1 MIRIA
6 TRRSPLA
13 RWQAN
18 HVADLLRAREPG
30 ADVRLHELVTRG
42 DKILDVA
49 LARVGGKGLFVK
61 EIEDALLAGEAEI
74 AVHSMKD
81 LPAVLA
87 EGLVV
92 GAVPVREDPRDALCS
107 PRYGSLGKL
116 PRAARVG
123 TSSLRRAA
131 QLKALRPD
139 LEIEMVRGN
148 VETRLRK
155 ASEGLDA
162 VVLAYAGLRRL
173 GLAQHATQVFDPS
186 EMLPA
191 VAQGALALE
200 ARASDAATLAR
211 LAPLDDPETR
221 QRVEAERGLLRR
233 LEGGCQVPIAAHAT
247 LAEGRLTL
255 RALVASLDG
264 ARIVRG
270 ERSGLAWPASAG
282 EALKDA
288 RAIGEALGEELLA
301 AGAAEIL
308 KELEAEAPDVRET

>member
-13 RWQAN
+13 KWQAN
-18 HVADLLRAREPG
+18 HVASLLRGAEPG
-30 ADVRLHELVTRG
+30 LEVRLHEVVTKG
-42 DKILDVA
+42 DKILDVP
-49 LARVGGKGLFVK
+49 LADVGGKGLFVK
-61 EIEDALLAGEAEI
+61 EIEDALLAGEAEV

-81 LPAVLA
+81 LPALLA

-92 GAVPVREDPRDALCS
+92 GAVPEREDPRDALCS
-107 PRYGSLGKL
+107 PRWRTLDRL
-116 PRAARVG
+116 PKGAKVG

-131 QLKALRPD
+131 QLKAIRPD
-139 LEIEMVRGN
+139 LDIQMVRGN

-173 GLAQHATQVFDPS
+173 GLAAHATHVLSPE

-200 ARASDAATLAR
+200 ARAADAATMRR
-211 LAPLDDPETR
+211 LAVLEHPETR
-221 QRVEAERGLLRR
+221 VRTEAERGFLARI
-233 LEGGCQVPIAAHAT
+233 EGGCQVPIAGHARV
-247 LAEGRLTL
+247 EGSTVVL

-264 ARIVRG
+264 TKIVRG
-270 ERSGLAWPASAG
+270 ERSAPLAQ
-282 EALKDA
+282 A
-288 RAIGEALGEELLA
+288 RVIGEALAEELLSK
-301 AGAAEIL
+301 GAAEIL
-308 KELEAEAPDVRET
+308 RACEGKAPGLAAPRRS

>member
-13 RWQAN
+13 KWQAN
-18 HVADLLRAREPG
+18 HVASLLRGREPG
-30 ADVRLHELVTRG
+30 LEVRLHELVTKG
-42 DKILDVA
+42 DKILEVP

-61 EIEDALLAGEAEI
+61 EIEDALLAGDAEV

-87 EGLVV
+87 DGLAV
-92 GAVPVREDPRDALCS
+92 GAVPEREDPRDALCS
-107 PRYGSLGKL
+107 RGLRLEDLGKG
-116 PRAARVG
+116 ARVG

-131 QLKALRPD
+131 QLKAIRPD
-139 LEIEMVRGN
+139 LHIETVRGN

-155 ASEGLDA
+155 LDQGLDA

-173 GLAQHATQVFDPS
+173 GLADRATHVFETH

-200 ARASDAATLAR
+200 ARAADAETMRR
-211 LAPLDDPETR
+211 LAPLDDPTTR
-221 QRVEAERGLLRR
+221 QRVDAERGLLRR

-247 LAEGRLTL
+247 VKDGRLTL

-264 ARIVRG
+264 SKIVRG
-270 ERSGLAWPASAG
+270 ERSGAAAEAAS
-282 EALKDA
+282 L
-288 RAIGEALGEELLA
+288 GEALGDELLGK
-301 AGAAEIL
+301 GAREIL
-308 KELEAEAPDVRET
+308 RECEGMHTGLPPP

>member
-13 RWQAN
+13 KWQAN

-30 ADVRLHELVTRG
+30 LEVLLHEVTTTG
-42 DKILDVA
+42 DRILDVA
-49 LARVGGKGLFVK
+49 LSQVGGKGLFVK
-61 EIEDALLAGEAEI
+61 EIEEALLCGCAEL

-81 LPAVLA
+81 VPAMLA
-87 EGLVV
+87 GGLLV
-92 GAVPVREDPRDALCS
+92 GAVPAREDPRDAICS
-107 PRYGSLGKL
+107 PRYRTLSGL
-116 PRAARVG
+116 PPGATVG

-131 QLKALRPD
+131 QLRSARPD
-139 LEIEMVRGN
+139 LRIEHVRGN

-173 GLAQHATQVFDPS
+173 GLAAHATQVFEPE

-200 ARASDAATLAR
+200 AREGDATTLAR
-211 LAPLDDPETR
+211 IAPLDHEETR
-221 QRVEAERGLLRR
+221 RRVEAERALLRK

-247 LAEGRLTL
+247 LSGDRLTL
-255 RALVASLDG
+255 RALVSSVDG
-264 ARIVRG
+264 ARVIRG
-270 ERSGLAWPASAG
+270 ERTGPSESA
-282 EALKDA
+282 
-288 RAIGEALGEELLA
+288 IALGEDLGDELLA
-301 AGAAEIL
+301 RGAAEL
-308 KELEAEAPDVRET
+308 LGTMTGHPPDVRET

>member
-13 RWQAN
+13 KWQAN
-18 HVADLLRAREPG
+18 HVAGLLRAREPG
-30 ADVRLHELVTRG
+30 LDVQLHELVTKG

-61 EIEDALLAGEAEI
+61 EIEDALLAREAQI

-87 EGLVV
+87 DGLAL
-92 GAVPVREDPRDALCS
+92 GAVPEREDPRDALCP
-107 PRYGSLGKL
+107 PRWKTWSAL
-116 PRAARVG
+116 PKGAKVG

-131 QLKALRPD
+131 QLKVLRPD

-173 GLAQHATQVFDPS
+173 GLAEHATYVFPPE

-200 ARASDAATLAR
+200 ARADDPETMRR
-211 LAPLDDPETR
+211 LAPLDHAETR
-221 QRVEAERGLLRR
+221 VRVEAERGLLRR

-247 LAEGRLTL
+247 VAGDRVTL

-264 ARIVRG
+264 KNVVRG
-270 ERSGLAWPASAG
+270 ERSGPNA
-282 EALKDA
+282 DA
-288 RAIGEALGEELLA
+288 RAMGTALAEDLLSRGAREILA
-301 AGAAEIL
+301 ACEDATVGV
-308 KELEAEAPDVRET
+308 PH

>member
-6 TRRSPLA
+6 TRRSALA
-13 RWQAN
+13 KWQAN

-30 ADVRLHELVTRG
+30 LEVRLHELVTKG

-61 EIEDALLAGEAEI
+61 EIEDALLTRDAEI

-81 LPAVLA
+81 LPAVVADGLA
-87 EGLVV
+87 I
-92 GAVPVREDPRDALCS
+92 GAVPEREDPRDALCAKS
-107 PRYGSLGKL
+107 VRRWQDL
-116 PRAARVG
+116 PKGARVG

-139 LEIEMVRGN
+139 LQVETVRGN

-155 ASEGLDA
+155 VNEGLDA

-173 GLAQHATQVFDPS
+173 GLAEHATYVFDPS

-200 ARASDAATLAR
+200 ARADDPATMAR
-211 LAPLDDPETR
+211 LAPLDHAPTR
-221 QRVEAERGLLRR
+221 ARVEAERGLLRR

-247 LAEGRLTL
+247 VEGDQLHI

-264 ARIVRG
+264 ARVIRG
-270 ERSGLAWPASAG
+270 ERRGPAAQ
-282 EALKDA
+282 A
-288 RAIGEALGEELLA
+288 RALGDALGEELLSR
-301 AGAAEIL
+301 GAAEIL
-308 KELEAEAPDVRET
+308 RELEGH

>member
-30 ADVRLHELVTRG
+30 LDVRLHELVTRG
-42 DKILDVA
+42 DRILEVP
-49 LARVGGKGLFVK
+49 LADVGGKGLFVK

-81 LPAVLA
+81 LPALLA
-87 EGLVV
+87 PGLVL
-92 GAVPVREDPRDALCS
+92 GAVPEREDPRDALCS
-107 PRYGSLGKL
+107 PRWKTPSAL
-116 PRAARVG
+116 PRGARVG
-123 TSSLRRAA
+123 TSSLRRGA

-139 LEIEMVRGN
+139 LQIEVVRGN

-173 GLAQHATQVFDPS
+173 GLAEHATQVFDAS

-200 ARASDAATLAR
+200 ARAADARTLAR
-211 LAPLDDPETR
+211 LAPLDDPPTR

-247 LAEGRLTL
+247 LEDGRITL
-255 RALVASLDG
+255 QALVASLDG

-270 ERSGLAWPASAG
+270 ERRGPAA
-282 EALKDA
+282 DA
-288 RAIGEALGEELLA
+288 RALGEALGEELLA
-301 AGAAEIL
+301 AGAAAIL
-308 KELEAEAPDVRET
+308 KELEA

>member
-13 RWQAN
+13 KWQAN

-30 ADVRLHELVTRG
+30 LEVRLHELVTKG
-42 DKILDVA
+42 DRILEVP
-49 LARVGGKGLFVK
+49 LAEVGGKGLFVK
-61 EIEDALLAGEAEI
+61 EIEDALLAKDAEI

-81 LPAVLA
+81 LPALLA
-87 EGLVV
+87 DGLAL
-92 GAVPVREDPRDALCS
+92 GAVPEREDPRDALCS
-107 PRYGSLGKL
+107 PRWKTLAAL
-116 PRAARVG
+116 PKGARVG
-123 TSSLRRAA
+123 TSSLRRGA

-139 LEIEMVRGN
+139 LQLEMVRGN

-173 GLAQHATQVFDPS
+173 GLAEHATYVFPAE

-200 ARASDAATLAR
+200 ARADDAATLKR
-211 LAPLDDPETR
+211 LAALEHPETR
-221 QRVEAERGLLRR
+221 IRVEAERGFLARI
-233 LEGGCQVPIAAHAT
+233 EGGCQVPIAGHAT
-247 LAEGRLTL
+247 VEGGTVRL

-264 ARIVRG
+264 TRVIRG
-270 ERSGLAWPASAG
+270 ERSGPA
-282 EALKDA
+282 KDA
-288 RAIGEALGEELLA
+288 HAMGVAVAEDLLSK
-301 AGAAEIL
+301 GAAEIL
-308 KELEAEAPDVRET
+308 RETEGRAPSLAAPKRS

>member
-13 RWQAN
+13 KWQAN
-18 HVADLLRAREPG
+18 HVAGLLRDREPG
-30 ADVRLHELVTRG
+30 LEVRLHELVTKG

-61 EIEDALLAGEAEI
+61 EIEDALLSRDAEI

-81 LPAVLA
+81 LPAVVA
-87 EGLVV
+87 EGLVI

-107 PRYGSLGKL
+107 PRARKL
-116 PRAARVG
+116 SDLKQGARVG
-123 TSSLRRAA
+123 TSSLRRGA

-139 LEIEMVRGN
+139 LQIEVIRGN
-148 VETRLRK
+148 VETRLK
-155 ASEGLDA
+155 KTEQGLDA

-173 GLAQHATQVFDPS
+173 GLAEHATYVFDPS

-200 ARASDAATLAR
+200 CRADDPATLAR
-211 LAPLDDPETR
+211 LQPLDDADTR
-221 QRVEAERGLLRR
+221 HRVEAERGLLRR

-247 LAEGRLTL
+247 VSNGTVSL

-264 ARIVRG
+264 VRVVRG
-270 ERSGLAWPASAG
+270 ERVGPVA
-282 EALKDA
+282 DA
-288 RAIGEALGEELLA
+288 RSLGEALGEELLSK
-301 AGAAEIL
+301 GAAEIL
-308 KELEAEAPDVRET
+308 KECESLQVVAPQQ

>member
-13 RWQAN
+13 KWQAN
-18 HVADLLRAREPG
+18 HVAGLLRDREPG
-30 ADVRLHELVTRG
+30 LDVRLHELVTKG

-61 EIEDALLAGEAEI
+61 EIEDALLSRDAEI

-81 LPAVLA
+81 LPAVVA
-87 EGLVV
+87 EGLVI

-107 PRYGSLGKL
+107 PRASKL
-116 PRAARVG
+116 SDLKQGARVG
-123 TSSLRRAA
+123 TSSLRRGA

-139 LEIEMVRGN
+139 LQIEVIRGN

-155 ASEGLDA
+155 TQEGLDA

-173 GLAQHATQVFDPS
+173 GLAQHASYVFDPS

-200 ARASDAATLAR
+200 CRADDPETLAR
-211 LAPLDDPETR
+211 LAPLDDPDTR
-221 QRVEAERGLLRR
+221 HRVEAERGLLRR

-247 LAEGRLTL
+247 VADGRVTL

-264 ARIVRG
+264 TRVVRG
-270 ERSGLAWPASAG
+270 ERAGPAG
-282 EALKDA
+282 EA
-288 RAIGEALGEELLA
+288 RAIGEALGEELLSK
-301 AGAAEIL
+301 GAAEIL
-308 KELEAEAPDVRET
+308 KECEALQVVAPQQ

>member
-13 RWQAN
+13 KWQAN

-30 ADVRLHELVTRG
+30 LDVRLHELVTKG

-61 EIEDALLAGEAEI
+61 EIEDALLAGDAEI

-87 EGLVV
+87 DGLVV
-92 GAVPVREDPRDALCS
+92 GAVPEREDPRDALCS
-107 PRYGSLGKL
+107 PKHKTWDKL
-116 PRAARVG
+116 PRGGTVG

-139 LEIEMVRGN
+139 LHIEVIRGN

-173 GLAQHATQVFDPS
+173 GLAEHATQVFSPE

-200 ARASDAATLAR
+200 ARGGDAATLAR
-211 LAPLDDPETR
+211 LAPLDHAETR
-221 QRVEAERGLLRR
+221 HRVEAERGLLRR

-247 LAEGRLTL
+247 VSGGQVTL

-264 ARIVRG
+264 ARVVRG
-270 ERSGLAWPASAG
+270 ERTGPVAG
-282 EALKDA
+282 A
-288 RAIGEALGEELLA
+288 RALGEALGEELLSR
-301 AGAAEIL
+301 GAAAIL
-308 KELEAEAPDVRET
+308 KELEGAEEPVPH

>member
-13 RWQAN
+13 KWQAN

-30 ADVRLHELVTRG
+30 LEVKLHELVTRG
-42 DKILDVA
+42 DKILEVP
-49 LARVGGKGLFVK
+49 LAEVGGKGLFVK
-61 EIEDALLAGEAEI
+61 EIEDALLAKDAEI

-81 LPAVLA
+81 LPALLAPGLVLA
-87 EGLVV
+87 S
-92 GAVPVREDPRDALCS
+92 VPLREDPRDALCS
-107 PRYGSLGKL
+107 PRWKTLSAL
-116 PRAARVG
+116 PKGAKVG
-123 TSSLRRAA
+123 TSSLRRGA

-139 LEIEMVRGN
+139 LQLEMVRGN

-173 GLAQHATQVFDPS
+173 GLAAHATYVFPPE

-200 ARASDAATLAR
+200 ARADDAATLKR
-211 LAPLDDPETR
+211 LAVLEDPATR
-221 QRVEAERGLLRR
+221 VRVEAERGFLARI
-233 LEGGCQVPIAAHAT
+233 EGGCQVPIAGHAT
-247 LAEGRLTL
+247 LDGDTVWM

-264 ARIVRG
+264 TRVVRG
-270 ERSGLAWPASAG
+270 ERSGPS
-282 EALKDA
+282 KDA
-288 RAIGEALGEELLA
+288 RALGVALAEELLA
-301 AGAAEIL
+301 KGAGEIL
-308 KELEAEAPDVRET
+308 LETEGKAPSLAAPKRP

>member
-1 MIRIA
+1 MITIA
-6 TRRSPLA
+6 TRRSALA
-13 RWQAN
+13 KWQAN
-18 HVADLLRAREPG
+18 HVADLLRAKEP
-30 ADVRLHELVTRG
+30 ALEVRLRELVTKG

-61 EIEDALLAGEAEI
+61 EIEDALLVGDAEI

-81 LPAVLA
+81 LPADLA
-87 EGLVV
+87 KGLVI
-92 GAVPVREDPRDALCS
+92 GAVPAREDPRDALCA
-107 PRYGSLGKL
+107 PRHRTLAAL
-116 PRAARVG
+116 PRGAKVG

-139 LEIEMVRGN
+139 LQIEMVRGN

-173 GLAQHATQVFDPS
+173 GLADRATEVFEP
-186 EMLPA
+186 EAMLPA

-200 ARASDAATLAR
+200 ARGADRETLDR
-211 LAPLDDPETR
+211 LAPLDHPETR
-221 QRVEAERGLLRR
+221 VRVEAERGLLRR

-247 LAEGRLTL
+247 VEAGRITL

-264 ARIVRG
+264 SRLVRG
-270 ERSGLAWPASAG
+270 ERSAPAS
-282 EALKDA
+282 EA
-288 RAIGEALGEELLA
+288 RALGEALGEELLGR
-301 AGAAEIL
+301 GAAEIL
-308 KELEAEAPDVRET
+308 KDLEGAEDAS

>member
-6 TRRSPLA
+6 TRRSALA
-13 RWQAN
+13 KWQAH

-30 ADVRLHELVTRG
+30 LEVRLHELVTKG

-61 EIEDALLAGEAEI
+61 EIEDALLARDAEV

-87 EGLVV
+87 DGLTV
-92 GAVPVREDPRDALCS
+92 GAVPVREDPRDALCA
-107 PRYGSLGKL
+107 RAARRLEDL
-116 PRAARVG
+116 PRGARVG

-131 QLKALRPD
+131 QLRALRSD
-139 LEIEMVRGN
+139 LQVETVRGN

-155 ASEGLDA
+155 IQEGLDA

-173 GLAQHATQVFDPS
+173 GLAAHATQIFEPA

-200 ARASDAATLAR
+200 ARADDPATLAR
-211 LAPLDDPETR
+211 LAPLDDAVTR

-247 LAEGRLTL
+247 VDGGRVTL

-264 ARIVRG
+264 TRCIRG
-270 ERSGLAWPASAG
+270 ERSGPGA
-282 EALKDA
+282 DA
-288 RAIGEALGEELLA
+288 RALGEALGEELLGK
-301 AGAAEIL
+301 GAAEIL
-308 KELEAEAPDVRET
+308 RELEGR

>member
-30 ADVRLHELVTRG
+30 AEVRLHELVTKG

-61 EIEDALLAGEAEI
+61 EIEDALLAGDAEI

-81 LPAVLA
+81 LPAELA

-107 PRYGSLGKL
+107 PKHGRLAVL
-116 PRAARVG
+116 PARAKVG

-139 LEIEMVRGN
+139 LQIEMVRGN

-173 GLAQHATQVFDPS
+173 GLADHATQVFDPS

-200 ARASDAATLAR
+200 ARSSDLVTLAR
-211 LAPLDDPETR
+211 LAPLDHPETR

-247 LAEGRLTL
+247 VRDGRLTL
-255 RALVASLDG
+255 VALVASLDG
-264 ARIVRG
+264 SRLVRG
-270 ERSGLAWPASAG
+270 VRSGLVA
-282 EALKDA
+282 EA
-288 RAIGEALGEELLA
+288 RALGEALGEELLA
-301 AGAAEIL
+301 EGAAEIL
-308 KELEAEAPDVRET
+308 KELEGVGPEVRET

>member
-13 RWQAN
+13 KWQAN
-18 HVADLLRAREPG
+18 HVAGLLRAREPG
-30 ADVRLHELVTRG
+30 LDVQLHELVTKG

-61 EIEDALLAGEAEI
+61 EIEDALLAREAQI

-87 EGLVV
+87 DGLAL
-92 GAVPVREDPRDALCS
+92 GAVPEREDPRDALSS
-107 PRYGSLGKL
+107 PRWKTWSAL
-116 PRAARVG
+116 PKGAKVG

-131 QLKALRPD
+131 QLKVLRPD

-173 GLAQHATQVFDPS
+173 GLAEHATYVFPPE

-200 ARASDAATLAR
+200 ARADDPETMRR
-211 LAPLDDPETR
+211 LAPLDHAETR
-221 QRVEAERGLLRR
+221 VRVEAERGLLRR

-247 LAEGRLTL
+247 VAGDRVTL

-264 ARIVRG
+264 KNVVRG
-270 ERSGLAWPASAG
+270 ERSGPNA
-282 EALKDA
+282 DA
-288 RAIGEALGEELLA
+288 RAMGTALAEDLLSRGAREILA
-301 AGAAEIL
+301 ACEDATVGV
-308 KELEAEAPDVRET
+308 PH

>member
-18 HVADLLRAREPG
+18 HVAGLLLAREP
-30 ADVRLHELVTRG
+30 DLEVKLHELVTRG

-61 EIEDALLAGEAEI
+61 EIEDALLAGDAEI

-92 GAVPVREDPRDALCS
+92 GAVPAREDPRDALCA
-107 PRYGSLGKL
+107 PRYRSLGAL
-116 PRAARVG
+116 PRGAKVG

-139 LEIEMVRGN
+139 LAIELVRGN

-173 GLAQHATQVFDPS
+173 GLAEHATQVFDPS

-200 ARASDAATLAR
+200 ARATDAATLAR

-221 QRVEAERGLLRR
+221 QRVEAERGLLRG

-247 LAEGRLTL
+247 LRDGRVTL

-270 ERSGLAWPASAG
+270 ERSGPAAESRSLG
-282 EALKDA
+282 EALA
-288 RAIGEALGEELLA
+288 EELLA
-301 AGAAEIL
+301 AGAGEIL
-308 KELEAEAPDVRET
+308 RAIESAAPDVRET

>member
-13 RWQAN
+13 RWQAH
-18 HVADLLRAREPG
+18 HVAGLLRAGDPG
-30 ADVRLHELVTRG
+30 LDVRLHELVTKG

-87 EGLVV
+87 TGLVV
-92 GAVPVREDPRDALCS
+92 GAVPEREDPRDALCA
-107 PRYGSLGKL
+107 RTARRLEDL
-116 PRAARVG
+116 PRGARVG
-123 TSSLRRAA
+123 TSSLRRGA

-139 LEIEMVRGN
+139 LQIETVRGN
-148 VETRLRK
+148 VETRLK
-155 ASEGLDA
+155 KLDQGLDA
-162 VVLAYAGLRRL
+162 VVLAHAGLLRL
-173 GLAQHATQVFDPS
+173 GLDQHASYVFDPS

-200 ARASDAATLAR
+200 ARAGDAAALAR
-211 LAPLDDPETR
+211 LSPLDHPQTR

-233 LEGGCQVPIAAHAT
+233 LEGGCQVPIAAHAIV
-247 LAEGRLTL
+247 AGGHLTL

-264 ARIVRG
+264 ERVVRG
-270 ERSGLAWPASAG
+270 ERSAPAAEARGL
-282 EALKDA
+282 
-288 RAIGEALGEELLA
+288 GEALGEELLSR
-301 AGAAEIL
+301 GAAAIL
-308 KELEAEAPDVRET
+308 RELEGR

>member
-30 ADVRLHELVTRG
+30 AEVRLHELVTKG

-61 EIEDALLAGEAEI
+61 EIEDALLAGDAEI

-81 LPAVLA
+81 LPAELA

-107 PRYGSLGKL
+107 PKHGSLAAL
-116 PRAARVG
+116 PARAKVG

-131 QLKALRPD
+131 QLRALRPD
-139 LEIEMVRGN
+139 LQIEMVRGN

-173 GLAQHATQVFDPS
+173 GLADHATQVFDPS

-200 ARASDAATLAR
+200 ARGSDLATLAR
-211 LAPLDDPETR
+211 LAPLDHPETR

-233 LEGGCQVPIAAHAT
+233 LEGGCQVPIAA
-247 LAEGRLTL
+247 
-255 RALVASLDG
+255 
-264 ARIVRG
+264 
-270 ERSGLAWPASAG
+270 
-282 EALKDA
+282 
-288 RAIGEALGEELLA
+288 
-301 AGAAEIL
+301 
-308 KELEAEAPDVRET
+308 